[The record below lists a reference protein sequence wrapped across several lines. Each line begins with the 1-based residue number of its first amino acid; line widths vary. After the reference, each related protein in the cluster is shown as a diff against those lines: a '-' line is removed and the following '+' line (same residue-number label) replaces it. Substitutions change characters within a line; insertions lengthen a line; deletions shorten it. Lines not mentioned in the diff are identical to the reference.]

1 MLNISWQNLNE
12 INLPKWNSIGV
23 GMTGIS
29 RTFRVF
35 VSSTFNDFINERN
48 ALQEN
53 VFPKLEK
60 LCKEEGFSF
69 QPVDLRWGVSEEA
82 AINQETMKICLE
94 EIKRSQEVS
103 PKPNFIVLLG
113 NRYGWIPVP
122 YQIPKKE
129 FDAIY
134 DLTEENEDKQLLNKW
149 FNWIRIQVLKK
160 IYQTQCMIYNQ

>member
-1 MLNISWQNLNE
+1 
-12 INLPKWNSIGV
+12 
-23 GMTGIS
+23 MTGIS

-60 LCKEEGFSF
+60 LCKKEGFSF
-69 QPVDLRWGVSEEA
+69 QAVDLRWGVSKQA
-82 AINQETMKICLE
+82 AINQETMKICLD

-113 NRYGWIPVP
+113 NVMVGYQSIPNP
-122 YQIPKKE
+122 QKR
-129 FDAIY
+129 
-134 DLTEENEDKQLLNKW
+134 
-149 FNWIRIQVLKK
+149 IRCNI
-160 IYQTQCMIYNQ
+160 